1 MASAAERLALIQA
14 RTEGLE
20 EYLKTEKAR
29 RLVPIIKKSGWHKGE
44 VKDLTPAQFRRLIG
58 YPPKKTSI
66 KQGRVPWEYCLDQL
80 ATELGYSSDWQL
92 KKAIEDAG
100 RKLHELEGLRK
111 EARRLKVEV
120 KKERKRA
127 KPRVKF
133 LRAPIQYDGH
143 IDAKDLMV
151 GNQRVGVLVRH
162 PSRWTIHIT
171 DNHRVTRRVL
181 QAPVEEA
188 RYAGDAE
195 KVARKV
201 FGLNPRRKSKKGKRR
216 QQP

>member
-1 MASAAERLALIQA
+1 MASATERLAQIQA
-14 RTEGLE
+14 RIEGLE

-29 RLVPIIKKSGWHKGE
+29 RLVPIIKRSGWHKGE
-44 VKDLTPAQFRRLIG
+44 VKDLTPVQFRRLIG
-58 YPPKKTSI
+58 YPPKKASI
-66 KQGRVPWEYCLDQL
+66 KHGKVPWEYCLDQL

-100 RKLHELEGLRK
+100 RKLHELEELRK
-111 EARRLKVEV
+111 EVRRLKSEV
-120 KKERKRA
+120 KKERKKV

-133 LRAPIQYDGH
+133 LRAPIQFDGH
-143 IDAKDLMV
+143 VDAKDLMV
-151 GNQRVGVLVRH
+151 GSQRVGVLVRH

-181 QAPVEEA
+181 EAPVEEA

-195 KVARKV
+195 KVAKKV
-201 FGLNPRRKSKKGKRR
+201 FGLNPIGKKSRRKRR
-216 QQP
+216 R